1 MTTITSLN
9 PAPSAALDSS
19 SNQSVYLTE
28 AGYETIRQIAFT
40 QPAWQWDLIAVNY
53 TGPEGCMVRGEAT
66 VIDSF
71 EDLGECCAASIELN
85 RRDAGKGVYYTICR
99 HVPAPESEPVEF

>member
-9 PAPSAALDSS
+9 PAPALDSS
-19 SNQSVYLTE
+19 NQTVYLTE
-28 AGYETIRQIAFT
+28 AGYETLRQITST

-53 TGPEGCMVRGEAT
+53 TGPEDCMVRGQAT

-85 RRDAGKGVYYTICR
+85 RRDAGKGVYYTVCR
-99 HVPAPESEPVEF
+99 HVPAPEPETSRV